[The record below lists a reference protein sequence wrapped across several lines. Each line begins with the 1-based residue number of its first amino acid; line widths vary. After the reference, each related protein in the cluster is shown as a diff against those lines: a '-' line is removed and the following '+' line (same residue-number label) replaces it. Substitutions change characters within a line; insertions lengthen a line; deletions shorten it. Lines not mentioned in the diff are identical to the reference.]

1 MSDSWRDEFVT
12 KGAAADAARDAY
24 KQIPRAAIAA
34 MMAIKELPP
43 EQSTEVQDILQY
55 LDKYLHPIVSP
66 EHWSVYSVL
75 YDMVS
80 MLPSVLPQ
88 RTKGRWIHDGYDIP
102 HGVDWMHCSVCG
114 RREPHV
120 PAAMTNF
127 CPDCGAWMSE
137 ELEPEHT
144 MEEFMYGQDLGSP
157 EDGSL

>member
-1 MSDSWRDEFVT
+1 MRLID
-12 KGAAADAARDAY
+12 ADAFADFIKNTIKVQKYDAL
-24 KQIPRAAIAA
+24 KVNDTTLTVEDVLESIIA
-34 MMAIKELPP
+34 ELGGT
-43 EQSTEVQDILQY
+43 S
-55 LDKYLHPIVSP
+55 LDGFKNNPTI
-66 EHWSVYSVL
+66 E
-75 YDMVS
+75 
-80 MLPSVLPQ
+80 PQ
-88 RTKGRWIHDGYDIP
+88 RIKGRWIHDGYDIP

-127 CPDCGAWMSE
+127 CPGCGAWMSE